1 MFVFMSTRKG
11 FTLIELI
18 VVTAIVLV
26 IVGAVVPVGIS
37 FYRSQVVDETAH
49 DVLAVLRRA
58 QMLATLQK
66 NDSPFGVAILAD
78 RFVLF
83 QGASYAARVQSEDT
97 ETFLSSIVAL
107 SGASEIVF
115 SKMAGET
122 ATPGA
127 ITISSGNDSI
137 TLYVASIGK
146 IEIQ

>member
-1 MFVFMSTRKG
+1 MIMNKG

-18 VVTAIVLV
+18 VVIAVVLV
-26 IVGAVVPVGIS
+26 IVGAVVPVGLS

-49 DVLAVLRRA
+49 DVLVALRKA
-58 QMLATLQK
+58 QMLAMLQK
-66 NDSPFGVAILAD
+66 NDSSFGVALLAD

-97 ETFLSSIVAL
+97 ETFLSSIVTF
-107 SGASEIVF
+107 SGMSEVVF
-115 SKMAGET
+115 SKMTGDT

-127 ITISSGNDSI
+127 VVVSSGTDTI